1 MLPTDTQ
8 TPQTTEQKHNK
19 TQLQLHAQ
27 HEANNSKSQQSNTE
41 QKQHTY
47 YYNTKNCNCRKNKTC
62 PLDGQ
67 CQTKSIIHQATVT
80 RHDNNKEETY
90 VGLTENT
97 FKTRYDGHTCSFRD
111 KSKRY
116 STALS
121 NYIWT
126 LIDSNTDYTIR
137 WKIVDRG
144 RAYSPSTKICNL
156 CLKEKYIIICK
167 PQMASLNSRNEL
179 KTECRH

>member
-1 MLPTDTQ
+1 MLSTNTQ

-27 HEANNSKSQQSNTE
+27 HKTNNSKPQQSNTG

-47 YYNTKNCNCRKNKTC
+47 HYTKTCNCQKNKTC

-67 CQTKSIIHQATVT
+67 CQTKSIIYQATVT

-97 FKTRYDGHTCSFRD
+97 FKS
-111 KSKRY
+111 
-116 STALS
+116 
-121 NYIWT
+121 
-126 LIDSNTDYTIR
+126 
-137 WKIVDRG
+137 
-144 RAYSPSTKICNL
+144 
-156 CLKEKYIIICK
+156 
-167 PQMASLNSRNEL
+167 
-179 KTECRH
+179 